1 MLVDGLDCAIRAG
14 EFIALLGGNGTG
26 KSLLLRTLAGLRAPA
41 GGAVLLDGRDI
52 HSLARREIATR
63 LGFLPQ
69 DPDATPQGLLAETVP
84 LGRFAHL
91 GFWEMTDASDARRVM
106 QALADVGLEALAQRE
121 LGTLSG
127 GEQRRAAIARLLVQA
142 PSIYLL
148 DEPTNHLDP
157 AQQLGI
163 LERLRLLTRNGAAV
177 IASLHDPNL
186 ALRFA
191 DRACLLSGKG
201 DVELVDCAALEP
213 GHLGRLYGLEICG
226 DAPRRSALHGA
237 GLKHSQQSLMHRYA
251 QCLPGSAPRPRARTS
266 ASRPFPAA
274 GGAAGS

>member
-1 MLVDGLDCAIRAG
+1 VNAALLETRRLRVAVPGRVLIDGFDCAIRAG
-14 EFIALLGGNGTG
+14 EFVALLGGNGAG

-41 GGAVLLDGRDI
+41 AGSVLLEGRDI
-52 HSLARREIATR
+52 HTLARRDVASR

-69 DPDATPQGLLAETVP
+69 DPDATPQGVLAETVL

-91 GFWEMTDASDARRVM
+91 GFWETTNSADTRRVAA
-106 QALADVGLEALAQRE
+106 ALGDVGLEALARRE

-127 GEQRRAAIARLLVQA
+127 GEQRRAAIARLLVQE

-163 LERLRLLTRNGAAV
+163 LQRLAALTRGGAAV
-177 IASLHDPNL
+177 IASVHEPNL

-191 DRACLLSGKG
+191 DRVCLLAG
-201 DVELVDCAALEP
+201 DGNTELIDCAALDTC
-213 GHLGRLYGLEICG
+213 HLDRLYGLAYAEMRVG
-226 DAPRRSALHGA
+226 EQRFMAPR
-237 GLKHSQQSLMHRYA
+237 
-251 QCLPGSAPRPRARTS
+251 
-266 ASRPFPAA
+266 
-274 GGAAGS
+274 

>member
-1 MLVDGLDCAIRAG
+1 VSTLLETRQLRVAVPGRTLIESFDSSIRAG
-14 EFIALLGGNGTG
+14 EFVALLGGNGAG

-41 GGAVLLDGRDI
+41 NGVVRVDDREI
-52 HSLARREIATR
+52 STISRREIATR

-69 DPDATPQGLLAETVP
+69 DPDAPPQGSLRETVL

-91 GFWEMTDASDARRVM
+91 GFWEAAGATDEQRVT
-106 QALADVGLEALAQRE
+106 QALADVGLESLADRE

-157 AQQLGI
+157 AQQIGI
-163 LERLRLLTRNGAAV
+163 LDRLRSLTRNGAAV
-177 IASLHDPNL
+177 IASLHEPNL

-191 DRACLLSGKG
+191 DRACLLSGDG
-201 DVELVDCAALEP
+201 AADMIDCAALATS
-213 GHLGRLYGLEICG
+213 HLDRLYGIRYVETRLG
-226 DAPRRSALHGA
+226 PQRFMAPG
-237 GLKHSQQSLMHRYA
+237 
-251 QCLPGSAPRPRARTS
+251 
-266 ASRPFPAA
+266 
-274 GGAAGS
+274 

>member
-1 MLVDGLDCAIRAG
+1 MSAPLLETRGLRVSVPGRVLIDDLSLTIRAG

-26 KSLLLRTLAGLRAPA
+26 KSLLLRTLAGLRPVTA
-41 GGAVLLDGRDI
+41 GAVLLNGHAI
-52 HSLARREIATR
+52 EPLPRRAVATR

-69 DPDATPQGLLAETVP
+69 DPDAPPQGTLRESVL

-91 GFWEMTDASDARRVM
+91 GLWDVAGPDDDARVA
-106 QALADVGLEALAQRE
+106 QALGATGLEPFAARE
-121 LGTLSG
+121 LATLSG

-163 LERLRLLTRNGAAV
+163 LEKLRALTRAGAAV
-177 IASLHDPNL
+177 VASLHEPNL

-191 DRACLLSGKG
+191 DRVCLLADDGMAQ
-201 DVELVDCAALEP
+201 VIACEALDTAQ
-213 GHLGRLYGLEICG
+213 LKRLYGLNYLQARLG
-226 DAPRRSALHGA
+226 AQRFVAPE
-237 GLKHSQQSLMHRYA
+237 
-251 QCLPGSAPRPRARTS
+251 
-266 ASRPFPAA
+266 
-274 GGAAGS
+274 

>member
-1 MLVDGLDCAIRAG
+1 MTTVLEAAHLRVAVPGRVLIDSFDFTIRAG
-14 EFIALLGGNGTG
+14 EFIALLGGNGAG
-26 KSLLLRTLAGLRAPA
+26 KSLLLRTLAGLRAPDA
-41 GGAVLLDGRDI
+41 GVVRIDGRDI
-52 HSLARREIATR
+52 AAIARREMALR

-69 DPDATPQGLLAETVP
+69 DPDAAPQGSLRETVL

-91 GFWEMTDASDARRVM
+91 GFWETAGAADEQRTMR
-106 QALADVGLEALAQRE
+106 ALADVGLEALAERE

-163 LERLRLLTRNGAAV
+163 LDNLRQLTRDGAAV
-177 IASLHDPNL
+177 IASLHEPNL
-186 ALRFA
+186 ALRYA

-201 DVELVDCAALEP
+201 DAELVACATLGT
-213 GHLGRLYGLEICG
+213 GHLGRLYGLDYAETRLG
-226 DAPRRSALHGA
+226 SQRFMAPG
-237 GLKHSQQSLMHRYA
+237 
-251 QCLPGSAPRPRARTS
+251 
-266 ASRPFPAA
+266 
-274 GGAAGS
+274 

>member
-1 MLVDGLDCAIRAG
+1 VSAGLLDTCQLRVAVPGRVLIDGFDCEIRGG
-14 EFIALLGGNGTG
+14 EFIALLGGNGAG
-26 KSLLLRTLAGLRAPA
+26 KSLLLHTLAGLRPPA
-41 GGAVLLDGRDI
+41 AGEVKLDGRDI
-52 HSLARREIATR
+52 RTFSRREIAAR

-69 DPDATPQGLLAETVP
+69 DPDATPQGLLAEAVL

-91 GFWEMTDASDARRVM
+91 GFWEMTGSADSRRVEA
-106 QALADVGLEALAQRE
+106 ALADVGIGALAGRE

-163 LERLRLLTRNGAAV
+163 LERLRTLTRTGCAV
-177 IASLHDPNL
+177 IASLHEPNL

-191 DRACLLSGKG
+191 DRACLLSGDG
-201 DVELVDCAALEP
+201 NAALVDCAALAP
-213 GHLGRLYGLEICG
+213 GHLERLYGIKYAEAYLG
-226 DAPRRSALHGA
+226 AQRFMAP
-237 GLKHSQQSLMHRYA
+237 
-251 QCLPGSAPRPRARTS
+251 T
-266 ASRPFPAA
+266 
-274 GGAAGS
+274 